1 MPSSV
6 LGVDLGNF
14 AARVAKVESGGVV
27 VLANEMSVRETPSIV
42 SFPSSQKGIR
52 SAGASSQP
60 HLITQPQSSVGQV
73 PSLLGSKLLIKE
85 NFESQHIAADKITE
99 DGGVQLIIEGQKQI
113 LQPEQITASFL
124 THLRKT
130 IVEPAKEKNSSAGED
145 YYVLSVP
152 HYFTDGE
159 RMALLDAAAIA
170 KLNVMA
176 VVNDLTASALAY
188 GYFQRDLPSPLP
200 AGIPVPGPQDPNQKQ
215 QLLTQRPR
223 LVIFVDFGHSGLRA
237 SLVEFTSAG
246 FRMLGR
252 AGDRHVGGRRFDDRL
267 AKHFMEKFNG
277 QYSKQIG
284 KGQITPLTVKG
295 ERKAYAKLLTAAE
308 KTKRLLSANKEKI
321 PVNLECLHEDLDLST
336 SISREEFEELC
347 GDLFEK
353 VRGCL
358 SELIMNV
365 PDLDLEDLH
374 SVEVIGGSSR
384 IPKFKNII
392 EEIFCKVPSTTL
404 HATESSAKGCALMC
418 AALTRIYSVKPFQVM
433 DLATPFDIN
442 IRYTSDVPP
451 PQSETFDAS
460 KAVAVVQ
467 APRIVTQTAFK
478 TKDTKHNEVL
488 LLQGRPQGDTIA
500 LEYDST
506 SCKVLKQNLI
516 AIYQLQFQ
524 TDDNK
529 DVVIGPN
536 DDIMLQ
542 ICISNNGTPRVRKC
556 KWIQRDMN
564 NGEEKEVDVK
574 FKESRVGGMSEKDL
588 VHYIHT
594 EERMQQSDYEEERR
608 QQIKNSLEEN
618 TFQFKDELSSTDDR
632 VKEQKAWNECMKFV
646 SDLENQIINDENY
659 EYLPTETYIRQLEAI
674 NEKFGSYRKWNE
686 DYLKYLHN
694 KKVQQQINNEN
705 NCNINTSPNREA
717 RRKSPRLATNSAYS
731 SYDPFSSLFS
741 QSFSGNRQYVM
752 PEYSRNNWGRNYC
765 SPRSGFFDWF

>member
-27 VLANEMSVRETPSIV
+27 VLANEMSVRETPSVV
-42 SFPSSQKGIR
+42 SFPSCQKGIR

-60 HLITQPQSSVGQV
+60 HLITQPQSSVGQIQ
-73 PSLLGSKLLIKE
+73 SLLGSKLLRKD
-85 NFESQHIAADKITE
+85 NFENQHIAADKITE
-99 DGGVQLIIEGQKQI
+99 DGGLQLQIEGQKQI

-130 IVEPAKEKNSSAGED
+130 IVEPARDKTNSGGDD

-159 RMALLDAAAIA
+159 RAALLDAAEIA
-170 KLNVMA
+170 KLKVMA

-188 GYFQRDLPSPLP
+188 GYFQRDLPSPSP
-200 AGIPVPGPQDPNQKQ
+200 SGIPVPGPQDPNPKQ

-223 LVIFVDFGHSGLRA
+223 LVVFVDFGHSGLRA

-252 AGDRHVGGRRFDDRL
+252 AGDRHVGGRQFDDRL

-284 KGQITPLTVKG
+284 KGQITPLTAKG

-321 PVNLECLHEDLDLST
+321 PVSLECLHEDLDLST
-336 SISREEFEELC
+336 NISREEFEELC
-347 GDLFEK
+347 GDLFER

-392 EEIFCKVPSTTL
+392 EEIFNKTPSTTL

-418 AALTRIYSVKPFQVM
+418 AALTRIYSVKPFQVV
-433 DLATPFDIN
+433 DLATPYNIN
-442 IRYTSDVPP
+442 IKYTSDVPP
-451 PQSETFDAS
+451 PHAEIANPST
-460 KAVAVVQ
+460 AVAVVQ

-478 TKDTKHNEVL
+478 TTDTKHNEVMI
-488 LLQGRPQGDTIA
+488 LQGKPQGDTIA
-500 LEYDST
+500 LEIEIT
-506 SCKVLKQNLI
+506 FKQKADMDWNMIPLI
-516 AIYQLQFQ
+516 ARF
-524 TDDNK
+524 
-529 DVVIGPN
+529 
-536 DDIMLQ
+536 
-542 ICISNNGTPRVRKC
+542 
-556 KWIQRDMN
+556 
-564 NGEEKEVDVK
+564 
-574 FKESRVGGMSEKDL
+574 
-588 VHYIHT
+588 
-594 EERMQQSDYEEERR
+594 
-608 QQIKNSLEEN
+608 
-618 TFQFKDELSSTDDR
+618 
-632 VKEQKAWNECMKFV
+632 
-646 SDLENQIINDENY
+646 
-659 EYLPTETYIRQLEAI
+659 
-674 NEKFGSYRKWNE
+674 
-686 DYLKYLHN
+686 
-694 KKVQQQINNEN
+694 
-705 NCNINTSPNREA
+705 
-717 RRKSPRLATNSAYS
+717 
-731 SYDPFSSLFS
+731 
-741 QSFSGNRQYVM
+741 
-752 PEYSRNNWGRNYC
+752 
-765 SPRSGFFDWF
+765 

>member
-1 MPSSV
+1 V

-99 DGGVQLIIEGQKQI
+99 DGGVQLMIEGQKQI

-556 KWIQRDMN
+556 KWIQRDVN

-705 NCNINTSPNREA
+705 DCNINTSPNREA

-731 SYDPFSSLFS
+731 SYDPFSSLLS
-741 QSFSGNRQYVM
+741 PPFSGNRQFVM
-752 PEYSRNNWGRNYC
+752 PEYSQNNWGRNYC
-765 SPRSGFFDWF
+765 SPR